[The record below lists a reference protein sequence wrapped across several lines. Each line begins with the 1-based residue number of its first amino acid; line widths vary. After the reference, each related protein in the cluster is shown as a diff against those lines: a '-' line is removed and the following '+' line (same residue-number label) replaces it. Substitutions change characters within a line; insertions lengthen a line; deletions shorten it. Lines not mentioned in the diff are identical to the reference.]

1 MRWSNKQLNKQFSK
15 SECGTH
21 SGVVIMS
28 VSYALWVTRPETAT
42 QVQGQTKGTIFSN
55 QKGTE
60 LIHHVSDF
68 VTSWSAC
75 PYKTQTGS
83 QAHQGQE
90 SIRPSGLHPSPREVT
105 GVTSFLHKDQWATFV
120 SFSRSVRTEAESPEE
135 QNSFVSL
142 VIKTGVTF
150 KHSLDRMWQITVF
163 FVWKAVPGWLCL
175 PSGDLIIS
183 TKSQNGILCLLFP
196 YLSPS

>member
-1 MRWSNKQLNKQFSK
+1 MGWSNKQLNKQFNK
-15 SECGTH
+15 SECSTH
-21 SGVVIMS
+21 SGVVTMP
-28 VSYALWVTRPETAT
+28 VSYALWVTRPETST
-42 QVQGQTKGTIFSN
+42 GSNKGDSLPFSN

-68 VTSWSAC
+68 VASWSAC
-75 PYKTQTGS
+75 PYKTQIGA
-83 QAHQGQE
+83 QDHQRQE
-90 SIRPSGLHPSPREVT
+90 SIRLSGLHPSPHEVT

-120 SFSRSVRTEAESPEE
+120 SFSLSVRTEAESPEE